1 MNAEEKMTAGQVIEY
16 MKAFPEDAVL
26 GVTAIDVHQ
35 EEKVCFPERDVIFIT
50 DSDTPAMI
58 VNIDRAKTEDITS
71 EVIRSSEEGEEES
84 GNSER

>member
-26 GVTAIDVHQ
+26 GVIAIDTHQ
-35 EEKVCFPERDVIFIT
+35 EEKVCFLERDVIFIA
-50 DSDTPAMI
+50 DSDTPAMT

-84 GNSER
+84 GNSE

>member
-26 GVTAIDVHQ
+26 GVIAIGVHQ
-35 EEKVCFPERDVIFIT
+35 EEKVRFPERDVIFIT

-84 GNSER
+84 GNSE